1 MTRRWSRPH
10 YASLDDAGAEQHP
23 VDTAVEARLPLLDE
37 RRRLNELGS
46 RLLDALGEDRHLY
59 LAFEAQRNAV
69 AAARE
74 AAYFDLGVE
83 HGAAVA
89 SAGVL
94 GDEGALTLARRLL
107 VQVINA
113 PIPPQS
119 KLNALLECVIAIA
132 RSLPSSLDQENA

>member
-1 MTRRWSRPH
+1 LDRAGGSLQLRLERPPRHRPRLLRAPARGRCRMTRRWSRPH

-94 GDEGALTLARRLL
+94 GDEGALTLARRL
-107 VQVINA
+107 
-113 PIPPQS
+113 
-119 KLNALLECVIAIA
+119 
-132 RSLPSSLDQENA
+132 